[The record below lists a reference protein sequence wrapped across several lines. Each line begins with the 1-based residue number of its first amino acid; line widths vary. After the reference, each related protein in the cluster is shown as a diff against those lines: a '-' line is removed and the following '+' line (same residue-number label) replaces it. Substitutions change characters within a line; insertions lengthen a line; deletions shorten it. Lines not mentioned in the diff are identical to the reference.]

1 MKYTS
6 PITGKEVSKKEYFQ
20 IMFGK
25 EFIKSNNKGTLKEYN
40 YEK

>member
-6 PITGKEVSKKEYFQ
+6 PITGKEVSKKEYFE

-25 EFIKSNNKGTLKEYN
+25 KFMQSNNKGTLKEYN

>member
-6 PITGKEVSKKEYFQ
+6 PITGKEVSKKEYFN
-20 IMFGK
+20 IMFGE
-25 EFIKSNNKGTLKEYN
+25 EFIQSNNKGTLKEYN